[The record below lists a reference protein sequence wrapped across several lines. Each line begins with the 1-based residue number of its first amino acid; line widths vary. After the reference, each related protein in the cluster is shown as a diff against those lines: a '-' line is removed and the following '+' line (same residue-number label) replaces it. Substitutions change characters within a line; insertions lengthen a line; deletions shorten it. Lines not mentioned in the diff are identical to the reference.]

1 MYFQRS
7 QAHLVPPE
15 QMQALI
21 AEQKVLAEQVKIQ
34 PLGFEPQI
42 IAGVD
47 SALISPEEIFSVFVV
62 FKYPELEVIEIS
74 HAQGPT
80 PLPYIP
86 GFLAFREIPTLL
98 KAFDK
103 LKTKPELLV
112 VDGNGII
119 HKRKIGIASQLGVKL
134 NLPSFGI
141 AKSLLVGNFVE
152 PGLEAGNSTPVTY
165 KDELLGFALR
175 TKNNVKPVFVSPGHL
190 IDFQDSLEL
199 TKLMTGKY
207 RLPEPTRIADKY
219 SKLIKHGENT
229 AGLPIF
235 S

>member
-15 QMQALI
+15 KMQELI

-34 PLGFEPQI
+34 PLGFEPKI

-47 SALISPEEIFSVFVV
+47 SSLISPEEIFSVFVV
-62 FKYPELEVIEIS
+62 FKYPELEIIEIS

-98 KAFDK
+98 KAYEK

-119 HKRKIGIASQLGVKL
+119 HKRKIGIASQLGVRL
-134 NLPSFGI
+134 NLPSLGI
-141 AKSLLVGNFVE
+141 AKSLLVGDFDE
-152 PGLEAGNSTPVTY
+152 PDLLAGNSTPVIY
-165 KDELLGFALR
+165 KDEQLGYALR
-175 TKNNVKPVFVSPGHL
+175 SKNNVKPVFISPGHL
-190 IDFQDSLEL
+190 IDFKDSLRL
-199 TKLMTGKY
+199 AKSMMGKY
-207 RLPEPTRIADKY
+207 RLPEPTRIADNY

-235 S
+235 N